1 MSKPWMIYG
10 AYGYTGELVARE
22 ALRRGHRPRL
32 AGRDESKLRAMADRL
47 GLDGVVVDLHDAA
60 GLARAVD
67 GVGLVFHAAGPFVH
81 TSEPMIHAC
90 LAAGAHYV
98 DITGEIPVF
107 RDTFAHDAEAKQRGI
122 VLLSGAG
129 FDVVPTDCL
138 AAHVARKAPGAT
150 DLEIAFAGLA
160 QPSGGTAK
168 STFEGALVGGFLRRG
183 GKLVPTPLGKGGRR
197 VRFADRERAVLPI
210 PWGDLETAFHTTG
223 IPNITTYMAVPK
235 GLATLAKGGWA
246 VGAAAAPIARLL
258 LGSAPVRRS
267 IERRIERTVKGPD
280 DARRATSRSQVWAR
294 ASSTAGPSA
303 EAWLETLDGY
313 SFTAVAGLLAVER
326 ILASTLAGALTPAMA
341 FGPDFV
347 LDVPGTTRH
356 DALPA
361 PAASHAV
368 AR

>member
-1 MSKPWMIYG
+1 MSKPWLIYG

-32 AGRDESKLRAMADRL
+32 SGRDEGKLRAMAERL
-47 GLDGVVVDLHDAA
+47 GLEAVPLDLDDGAA
-60 GLARAVD
+60 LVRAVGD
-67 GVGLVFHAAGPFVH
+67 VSVVFHAAGPFVR
-81 TSEPMIHAC
+81 TSEPMIRAC
-90 LAAGAHYV
+90 LTAGAHYV

-107 RDTFAHDAEAKQRGI
+107 ERTFAHDGEAKQRGI

-138 AAHVARKAPGAT
+138 AAHVARRVPGAT
-150 DLEIAFAGLA
+150 ELEIAFAGLA

-168 STFEGALVGGFLRRG
+168 STFEGALVGGFLRRD

-197 VRFADRERAVLPI
+197 VRFADRERPVLPI
-210 PWGDLETAFHTTG
+210 PWGDLATAYRTTG
-223 IPNITTYMAVPK
+223 IPNITTYMAVP
-235 GLATLAKGGWA
+235 GRVASMAKAGWA
-246 VGAAAAPIARLL
+246 IGAAAAPVARWI
-258 LGSAPVRRS
+258 LGAEPVRRA

-280 DARRATSRSQVWAR
+280 DALRAHARSQIWSR
-294 ASSTAGPSA
+294 ASNGAGQSA

-313 SFTAVAGLLAVER
+313 TFTAVAGVRAVER
-326 ILASTLAGALTPAMA
+326 ILGSNLTGAVTPALA

-347 LDVPGTTRH
+347 LDVEGTSRY

-361 PAASHAV
+361 SSSCAAAPN
-368 AR
+368 